1 MSHDQAEAF
10 LDTLPELG
18 AAEAFWFRCHPD
30 VPCFTACCSD
40 LTMPLT
46 PYDVLRLCQGL
57 HMGSE
62 AFVEEYARVSCY
74 PETGFPV
81 FYLRMEDTGPRQCPF
96 LESTGCGVYAHR
108 STACRTYP
116 LGRAT
121 RPVETAATGAP
132 ALEERYFIVREDHC
146 KGFAEQQQW
155 TRATWLADQGL
166 VQYNA
171 MNDLYAL
178 LMARFKAVANGAK
191 LGQRHATMALLCLY
205 QQDRFLDFI
214 QQTGLLGRLA
224 FTGPWA
230 EVPRPEMEQAI
241 LTNPETRLHFGFAW
255 MELALLGN
263 SSLLSPAA

>member
-1 MSHDQAEAF
+1 MSHDQTEAF
-10 LDTLPELG
+10 LETLPELG
-18 AAEAFWFRCHPD
+18 IDESFWFRCHPG

-57 HMGSE
+57 NMGSE

-81 FYLRMEDTGPRQCPF
+81 FYLRMEDTGPRHCPF
-96 LESTGCGVYAHR
+96 LETTGCGVYAHR

-121 RPVETAATGAP
+121 RPLATQNP
-132 ALEERYFIVREDHC
+132 NEIELEERYFIVREDHC

-155 TRATWLADQGL
+155 TRHTWLADQGL

-171 MNDLYAL
+171 MNDLYAM
-178 LMARFKAVANGAK
+178 LMARYKTVAAGAK

-214 QQTGLLGRLA
+214 QQTSLLGRLT
-224 FTGPWA
+224 FTGAWA
-230 EVPRPEMEQAI
+230 TVPRTEMENAI
-241 LTNPETRLHFGFAW
+241 ITSPETRLEFGFAW
-255 MELALLGN
+255 MELALLGK
-263 SSLLSPAA
+263 SPLLAPAA